1 MEIFKATENE
11 IVTIYQC
18 GNVWLA
24 KYPDRYILDYDDDH
38 FLVFVA
44 DDISSE
50 WEIVNMV
57 RNGNIDDELL
67 LKAIIDLCNGRML
80 SSADLYIYICI
91 LSSIREHAVKENNF
105 IGRRVVRG
113 TTYIYLK

>member
-1 MEIFKATENE
+1 MKITKANE
-11 IVTIYQC
+11 IETVIVYQC
-18 GNVWLA
+18 GDVWLA

-44 DDISSE
+44 NDIDSE
-50 WEIVNMV
+50 QEIIDMV
-57 RNGNIDDELL
+57 RNGNGSAELL
-67 LKAIIDLCNGRML
+67 LKFIIDLCNGRIL
-80 SSADLYIYICI
+80 SSSDLYIYLCI
-91 LSSIREHAVKENNF
+91 LSSIREHATKENNL